1 MYGNRTDIS
10 PSLRHDIY
18 CRKPSLGLAII
29 TNYFWTFIAAQQI
42 LIKCLIHH
50 YCQEK
55 STNFA
60 AFFLWTLFD
69 IQLVVFPVT
78 VLFFFPEFV
87 EHFKFPAT
95 HQALFFYEY
104 QQTFCLA
111 VSQTFQR
118 HHTRFRTRDGHI
130 WCAEFYSDIVFSL
143 TFIEQFNI
151 TEFSATSLRWLHSHH
166 LFSNIANLQTPRL
179 FMFIQRYQVG

>member
-1 MYGNRTDIS
+1 MFDSSLLSGKIYKLCCIFPLNIIRHSTCRIS
-10 PSLRHDIY
+10 SD
-18 CRKPSLGLAII
+18 SA
-29 TNYFWTFIAAQQI
+29 
-42 LIKCLIHH
+42 
-50 YCQEK
+50 
-55 STNFA
+55 
-60 AFFLWTLFD
+60 
-69 IQLVVFPVT
+69 VFS
-78 VLFFFPEFV
+78 PEFV

>member
-1 MYGNRTDIS
+1 MHTAFDISSLPDIAAYTPGHVWGLPYSMYGNRTDIS

-60 AFFLWTLFD
+60 AFFLWTLSD

-78 VLFFFPEFV
+78 VLFFLLNSSNTLNFQQHIRHCSFMNINR
-87 EHFKFPAT
+87 HSASQSRK
-95 HQALFFYEY
+95 LF
-104 QQTFCLA
+104 
-111 VSQTFQR
+111 
-118 HHTRFRTRDGHI
+118 
-130 WCAEFYSDIVFSL
+130 SDIILVSELVMDIFDVQSF
-143 TFIEQFNI
+143 T
-151 TEFSATSLRWLHSHH
+151 ATSCFRWL
-166 LFSNIANLQTPRL
+166 L
-179 FMFIQRYQVG
+179 